1 MESNTKSKE
10 MKENVES
17 TNVMEDL
24 PTEVEIEDCSDNSED
39 MDAEFSPQNKIHAT
53 ETETKL
59 VASEKQDGTEGSGAI
74 FENDK
79 KGDDHSLSINN
90 VVETV
95 IVRDRSE
102 KDLEDNKE
110 TTNASLKLTF
120 TATVPTEQLNGTECK
135 SHGNEVT
142 ETIKKE
148 IKGQDE
154 IEFVVEEDKIDLAED
169 NIAENKEV
177 KLSENAET
185 AIALLSAK
193 PQNSKDDVD
202 KLQPENLL
210 KGENTVKDIISGIDL
225 SIEQENC
232 ELLKQQQR
240 ELLQRQQE
248 LVEQIRQQQ
257 LIAKE
262 LAAENQLRQ
271 QHLQQQEQLE
281 SPTQQETHKITSTPN
296 PKPTPTTSQLQ
307 ENTSKFLTVDKKKDE
322 YGYTQSTQTYEY
334 KESTNAPKNI
344 DLLKIFTPATDANEI
359 VPRNHYH
366 QQQSQ
371 FKPAASPSI
380 LPAYSD
386 AGKHRVQLNLH
397 QEQVL
402 EKYIKPGLKV
412 VKTPWEAALETGSAS
427 TAFIDDV
434 QHTQHAKTPT
444 LSPIPVTDYKSSH
457 HHTTNPVAYKNGF
470 IADYSITPSHEQ
482 PQKHFPTVKP
492 DFGHNP
498 QRELAYKPSLAKGWK
513 APSPSLP
520 KELYL
525 PKEIS
530 LESYAPPPVITMK
543 EPGNFKSS
551 RGFAST
557 MLPRTGT
564 FPLAK
569 PNPVEFR
576 SYGQPNSSGQVHQET
591 SQLVPQINY
600 NILPLPYD
608 KIAKFENVGEQAQNN
623 DYNTQIRR
631 ISVKSNHSQ
640 NSNILS
646 TSFGEKS
653 ANGEWL
659 TTSPYHSKFPTT
671 NINYVETSPVYTKR
685 INPNALLHG
694 QNYNNTA
701 RGWKSSAVCSCKS
714 PCDNNFKA
722 PNIGNLPY
730 TDF

>member
-1 MESNTKSKE
+1 MTLSAVVVLSTFRNDQIGSYISHLLLILRFPILPFYLKCCKE

-359 VPRNHYH
+359 VPRN
-366 QQQSQ
+366 
-371 FKPAASPSI
+371 
-380 LPAYSD
+380 
-386 AGKHRVQLNLH
+386 
-397 QEQVL
+397 
-402 EKYIKPGLKV
+402 
-412 VKTPWEAALETGSAS
+412 
-427 TAFIDDV
+427 
-434 QHTQHAKTPT
+434 
-444 LSPIPVTDYKSSH
+444 
-457 HHTTNPVAYKNGF
+457 
-470 IADYSITPSHEQ
+470 
-482 PQKHFPTVKP
+482 
-492 DFGHNP
+492 
-498 QRELAYKPSLAKGWK
+498 
-513 APSPSLP
+513 
-520 KELYL
+520 
-525 PKEIS
+525 
-530 LESYAPPPVITMK
+530 
-543 EPGNFKSS
+543 
-551 RGFAST
+551 
-557 MLPRTGT
+557 
-564 FPLAK
+564 
-569 PNPVEFR
+569 
-576 SYGQPNSSGQVHQET
+576 
-591 SQLVPQINY
+591 
-600 NILPLPYD
+600 
-608 KIAKFENVGEQAQNN
+608 
-623 DYNTQIRR
+623 
-631 ISVKSNHSQ
+631 
-640 NSNILS
+640 
-646 TSFGEKS
+646 
-653 ANGEWL
+653 
-659 TTSPYHSKFPTT
+659 
-671 NINYVETSPVYTKR
+671 
-685 INPNALLHG
+685 
-694 QNYNNTA
+694 
-701 RGWKSSAVCSCKS
+701 
-714 PCDNNFKA
+714 
-722 PNIGNLPY
+722 
-730 TDF
+730 

>member
-359 VPRNHYH
+359 VPRNRKLY
-366 QQQSQ
+366 SSSA
-371 FKPAASPSI
+371 FYSPA
-380 LPAYSD
+380 
-386 AGKHRVQLNLH
+386 LH
-397 QEQVL
+397 
-402 EKYIKPGLKV
+402 
-412 VKTPWEAALETGSAS
+412 
-427 TAFIDDV
+427 
-434 QHTQHAKTPT
+434 
-444 LSPIPVTDYKSSH
+444 
-457 HHTTNPVAYKNGF
+457 
-470 IADYSITPSHEQ
+470 
-482 PQKHFPTVKP
+482 PTVE
-492 DFGHNP
+492 D
-498 QRELAYKPSLAKGWK
+498 QVELA
-513 APSPSLP
+513 
-520 KELYL
+520 
-525 PKEIS
+525 
-530 LESYAPPPVITMK
+530 
-543 EPGNFKSS
+543 
-551 RGFAST
+551 
-557 MLPRTGT
+557 
-564 FPLAK
+564 
-569 PNPVEFR
+569 
-576 SYGQPNSSGQVHQET
+576 
-591 SQLVPQINY
+591 
-600 NILPLPYD
+600 
-608 KIAKFENVGEQAQNN
+608 
-623 DYNTQIRR
+623 RR
-631 ISVKSNHSQ
+631 ISHSLSDISNQKSKGQSMYVNRKKRSVKWVHE
-640 NSNILS
+640 
-646 TSFGEKS
+646 G
-653 ANGEWL
+653 A
-659 TTSPYHSKFPTT
+659 
-671 NINYVETSPVYTKR
+671 
-685 INPNALLHG
+685 G
-694 QNYNNTA
+694 QGTIFFIHM
-701 RGWKSSAVCSCKS
+701 WTCM
-714 PCDNNFKA
+714 
-722 PNIGNLPY
+722 
-730 TDF
+730 